1 MVTLATLCLLLR
13 WAGYKLSQVAA
24 APTAGTSTPDGTQ
37 LRQMQFGIRN
47 VLVWTTSLAVVLGV
61 LRGLDL
67 LSLKSLQS
75 FMEFDFLS
83 LATAGLLIGLVFVV
97 AVWASLGAGPVWLRV
112 PLLLLVL
119 PPIGVV
125 LAFLEWNAQR
135 VRYGSAAGVELLWTT
150 NWALPQLWDEH
161 SWLVLWLSLAG
172 SLLFA
177 SLIILRVIG
186 YRLVRTA
193 RRRPAVPLA

>member
-1 MVTLATLCLLLR
+1 
-13 WAGYKLSQVAA
+13 
-24 APTAGTSTPDGTQ
+24 
-37 LRQMQFGIRN
+37 
-47 VLVWTTSLAVVLGV
+47 V